1 MLSSEGRQRRIY
13 KKNHQKQLRKK
24 KVFATLNSL
33 DYGTWGVLMPKGNAT
48 AHPKMGTLKQTVWQW
63 QAAKVGRCCAKI
75 AGRSEKVVAVGGGNS
90 D

>member
-1 MLSSEGRQRRIY
+1 LANYG
-13 KKNHQKQLRKK
+13 
-24 KVFATLNSL
+24 FATLNSL
-33 DYGTWGVLMPKGNAT
+33 DYGTWGILKLKGNAT

-75 AGRSEKVVAVGGGNS
+75 AAHLEKVVAVGRGKS